1 MSGLDKTL
9 QVSSSPHVRKG
20 KSVDRIML
28 EVVLALLPAAFFAVW
43 SFGIGALLTLLTAT
57 GAAILAEHLA
67 CRLMGRPSTVRDGSA
82 LLTGFLFGLT
92 LPPGLAL
99 WMVVVGSFIS
109 IFIGKALFGGLGY
122 NPFNPALV
130 GRAVMQATF
139 PVAMT
144 TWVPAMAPGRFTSLP
159 STTLAWPLT
168 QPVVDVVSGATPLAA
183 WKFSHQATE
192 AGDLFLGST
201 MGSAGETSALLILLG
216 GAWLVGRKVMGWRI
230 PVSILATVAVV
241 SGALWLWD
249 PSTYASPLFH
259 LFSGGL
265 MLGAVF
271 MATDMVGSPMTNLGV
286 VLYGILIGVLVV
298 VIRTWAGMPEGVM
311 YAVLL
316 GNAVAPHLDNLIK
329 PRVYGTSRKGGK
341 P

>member
-9 QVSSSPHVRKG
+9 LVSSSPHVRKG
-20 KSVDRIML
+20 RAVDRIMF
-28 EVVLALLPAAFFAVW
+28 EVMLALLPAVAWSLW
-43 SFGIGALLTLLTAT
+43 SFGLGALFTLLTAI
-57 GAAILAEHLA
+57 AASVLAEHLA
-67 CRLMGRPSTVRDGSA
+67 CRMVGRPSTVRDGSA
-82 LLTGFLFGLT
+82 MLTGLLFGLT

-99 WMVVVGSFIS
+99 WMVVVGAFIA
-109 IFIGKALFGGLGY
+109 IFLGKALFGGLGY

-144 TWVPAMAPGRFTSLP
+144 TWVASTAPERFTRLP

-168 QPVVDVVSGATPLAA
+168 QPVVDVVSGPTPLSA
-183 WKFSHQATE
+183 WKFSHQATD
-192 AGDLFLGST
+192 AADLFMGST
-201 MGSAGETSALLILLG
+201 MGSAGETSAPLILLG
-216 GAWLVGRKVMGWRI
+216 GVYLVGRKVMGWRI
-230 PVSILATVAVV
+230 PVTILATVAVV

-249 PSTYASPLFH
+249 PTTYASPWFH

-271 MATDMVGSPMTNLGV
+271 MATDMVGSPMTHTGV

-311 YAVLL
+311 YAILL
-316 GNAVAPHLDNLIK
+316 GNALAPHLDRLIQ
-329 PRVYGTSRKGGK
+329 PRVYGTTRKGK
-341 P
+341 AP